1 MRLRNLFGWAPF
13 REAAD
18 KLGDRMAIA
27 MSALSYPV
35 QVPKGDST
43 VGDAH
48 FASKPEVDF
57 VDPFSGSEWDLLIGS
72 HPESTFFHCSA
83 WARVLS
89 KTYGHKPFYLHLCR
103 DGVSLALIP
112 LMEIRSSFTGSR
124 GLCLPFSDF
133 CGPLAFGRPERRL
146 LVDPLRALAK
156 ERKWDY
162 FEIRDQSALPS
173 ASTSSVQYYNHSLDL
188 RPRPET
194 LFANCF
200 SSVRRAVRKAE
211 KSGLTAK
218 ISQSWSSLRA
228 FYRLHVRTRRRHGLP
243 PQPLSFF
250 RNIFTEVIEPGLGF
264 IVRADLGSR
273 CLAAAVFFQFGRK
286 ALFKFG
292 ASDPAWQ
299 QLRGNN
305 LVMWEGI
312 CFLAESHCELLDFGR
327 TSLANTSLR
336 RFKLGWGVKEEIIG
350 YSKWDTSA
358 GAWVESCDH
367 ASGRHNAI
375 FSRMP
380 LALNRWAGALCY
392 PHLD

>member
-1 MRLRNLFGWAPF
+1 MLKVDSAVEDAPF
-13 REAAD
+13 
-18 KLGDRMAIA
+18 
-27 MSALSYPV
+27 S
-35 QVPKGDST
+35 
-43 VGDAH
+43 
-48 FASKPEVDF
+48 SKPEVHF
-57 VDPFSGSEWDLLIGS
+57 VDPFAGSEWDLLIGS

-103 DGVSLALIP
+103 DGVSLALMP
-112 LMEIRSSFTGSR
+112 LMEIRSSFTGYR
-124 GLCLPFSDF
+124 GLCLPFTDF
-133 CGPLAFGRPERRL
+133 CGPLAFGEQGRTVL
-146 LVDPLRALAK
+146 LDRLRALAH

-162 FEIRDQSALPS
+162 FEIRDRSALPLS
-173 ASTSSVQYYNHSLDL
+173 STPSVQYYNHSLDL
-188 RPRPET
+188 RPRSQA
-194 LFANCF
+194 LFANCS

-211 KSGLTAK
+211 KSELTAEV
-218 ISQSWSSLRA
+218 SQSWSSVRA

-264 IVRADLGSR
+264 VVRADLGSR
-273 CLAAAVFFQFGRK
+273 CVAAAVFFQFGRT

-305 LVMWEGI
+305 LVMWEAI
-312 CFLAESHCELLDFGR
+312 RFLADNHCELLHFGR
-327 TSLANTSLR
+327 TSLSNTNLR
-336 RFKLGWGVKEEIIG
+336 RFKLGWGAKEEIIG
-350 YSKWDTSA
+350 YSKWDSSA
-358 GAWVESCDH
+358 GAWVTGCDR

-380 LALNRWAGALCY
+380 LALNRWAGALFY